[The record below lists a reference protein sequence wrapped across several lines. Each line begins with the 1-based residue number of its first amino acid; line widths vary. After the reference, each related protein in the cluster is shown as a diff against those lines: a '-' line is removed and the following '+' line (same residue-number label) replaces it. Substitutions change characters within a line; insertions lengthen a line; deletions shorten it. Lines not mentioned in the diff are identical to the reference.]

1 MAIGETAKNE
11 PSGSAKDST
20 EIAINKTLA
29 LLERMKNISDFDSE
43 QLTEIKQDFVTLRV
57 KINERVNNPYG
68 ISPNE
73 EGN

>member
-1 MAIGETAKNE
+1 MQ
-11 PSGSAKDST
+11 
-20 EIAINKTLA
+20 
-29 LLERMKNISDFDSE
+29 NISDFDRE
-43 QLTEIKQDFVTLRV
+43 KLTEIKQDLVTLRV